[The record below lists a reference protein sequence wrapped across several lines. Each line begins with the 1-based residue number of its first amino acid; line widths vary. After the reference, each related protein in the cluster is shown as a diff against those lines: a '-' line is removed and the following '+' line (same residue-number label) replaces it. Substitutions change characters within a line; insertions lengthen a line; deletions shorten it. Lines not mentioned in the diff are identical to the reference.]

1 MDKNFSQFIG
11 TESKVELLPGSIL
24 RKFSCQSTKFR
35 EGVQRTS
42 AIPYSNNSVSS
53 GLVNSTTCPLPHRPL
68 PPPHPRP
75 THTSFPDSLGE
86 MFYFL
91 CGSSQSGP
99 SGSRESHCR
108 LQENSS
114 WAWTMIVNFGCSL
127 ASPEDTYRTKA
138 CWGFSS
144 EQ

>member
-1 MDKNFSQFIG
+1 MEAQALPILLLAVPGVLIGQEFSQFIG

-24 RKFSCQSTKFR
+24 RKFYCQSIKFR

-53 GLVNSTTCPLPHRPL
+53 GLVNSTTCPLPHRS
-68 PPPHPRP
+68 PPHLTP
-75 THTSFPDSLGE
+75 SFPDCLGE

-99 SGSRESHCR
+99 SGSRESHCS

-114 WAWTMIVNFGCSL
+114 WAWTMIVNLSVL
-127 ASPEDTYRTKA
+127 AA
-138 CWGFSS
+138 H
-144 EQ
+144 